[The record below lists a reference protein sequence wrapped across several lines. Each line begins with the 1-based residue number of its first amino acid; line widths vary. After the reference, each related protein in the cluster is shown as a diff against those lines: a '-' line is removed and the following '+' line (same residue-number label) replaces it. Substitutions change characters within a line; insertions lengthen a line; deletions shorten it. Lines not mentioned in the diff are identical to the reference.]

1 MATRPSAF
9 PSLLLL
15 VSGPA
20 GSGKTTVCEG
30 LLETFADSPSTPF
43 TQGLRRVIT
52 ATTRQPR
59 EGEEHGVDYYFF
71 SKEEFQEKVEQGEFY
86 EHAEVFQN
94 RYGTLKSEIQNG
106 LDSGQDLLLNIDV
119 QGAATIRKCAETEAS
134 LQTRLV
140 TVFITPPSIE
150 VLRDRLDQRAQ
161 NSPQDREHRLEIA
174 QEEMKQK
181 PFYDFCI
188 PSGTKEQDLEA
199 LKAIFIAGKLKVR
212 SLNG

>member
-1 MATRPSAF
+1 MATSQSAF

-30 LLETFADSPSTPF
+30 LLEAFGNSSSNRF

-59 EGEEHGVDYYFF
+59 VGEEHGVDYYFF
-71 SKEEFQEKVEQGEFY
+71 SKEEFQEKVEQGDFY
-86 EHAEVFQN
+86 EHAKVFQN

-119 QGAATIRKCAETEAS
+119 QGAATIRKCAESEKA
-134 LQTRLV
+134 LQNRLV
-140 TVFITPPSIE
+140 TVFIIPPSIE
-150 VLRDRLDQRAQ
+150 VLRERLDQRGQ
-161 NSPQDREHRLEIA
+161 NSPEDLEHRLKIA
-174 QEEMKQK
+174 QEEMKQRR
-181 PFYDFCI
+181 FYDFCI
-188 PSGTKEQDLEA
+188 PSGSKAQDLEA
-199 LKAIFIAGKLKVR
+199 LKAIFFAGKLKVR
-212 SLNG
+212 PL